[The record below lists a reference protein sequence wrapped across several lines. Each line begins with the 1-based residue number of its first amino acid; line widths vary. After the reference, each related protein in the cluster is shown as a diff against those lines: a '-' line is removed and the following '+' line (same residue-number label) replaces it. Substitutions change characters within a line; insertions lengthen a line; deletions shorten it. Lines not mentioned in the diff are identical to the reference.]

1 MSEALLSSD
10 MRKKP
15 IITKRSW
22 ELGFILS
29 KGVEM
34 LLGLFLVGLFISEVI
49 IAFGKWKQDKTS
61 ISTSTYYDEYRL
73 MPSFSIC
80 FRTNM
85 DHYGYNGTEVERELK
100 ITKYD
105 LPIWTLARALQ

>member
-1 MSEALLSSD
+1 MSEALHSND
-10 MRKKP
+10 RRKKP
-15 IITKRSW
+15 KMTTCSWKLGDII
-22 ELGFILS
+22 S
-29 KGVEM
+29 KGVEI
-34 LLGLFLVGLFISEVI
+34 LLGLFLIGLFISEVV

-85 DHYGYNGTEVERELK
+85 EHYGYNGTEVELGLN
-100 ITKYD
+100 ITKYG
-105 LPIWTLARALQ
+105 PWTLTRALM